1 MSNAY
6 NGSHHTDILSILVLR
21 EPFWLVQAGKTIFY
35 HLITY
40 ELKKISL
47 KLAKM
52 TFYVVILAMFKFTVI
67 LPVAAHMGI
76 VLGPLG
82 TYKIILKSQKFSQ
95 SWFNFTT

>member
-1 MSNAY
+1 MEV
-6 NGSHHTDILSILVLR
+6 TDIYFVNFGFEGTLLVSVGR
-21 EPFWLVQAGKTIFY
+21 EKKIFY

>member
-1 MSNAY
+1 MEKKDFAIWSPKN
-6 NGSHHTDILSILVLR
+6 
-21 EPFWLVQAGKTIFY
+21 
-35 HLITY
+35 
-40 ELKKISL
+40 LKKISWEM
-47 KLAKM
+47 KKM

-82 TYKIILKSQKFSQ
+82 TYKIILKSQKFGQ

>member
-1 MSNAY
+1 MEV
-6 NGSHHTDILSILVLR
+6 TDRYFVDFRFEGTILVTVGR
-21 EPFWLVQAGKTIFY
+21 KKIFY